1 MFSRLQGLGNHN
13 ARFYQVPANI
23 EEVRS
28 GYMYKSPSE
37 HLMKSVKSWKR
48 RYFVLS
54 KNPENK
60 YELKFFKDENKREK
74 PMGTI
79 NIYQITLIFRQMKSE
94 SIWLWIQK
102 NFKCSATCVLYMK
115 VAAREYFLIGENSTE
130 MDEWFDAIFK
140 ALNTQIFIQPD
151 REVPLTKPTRSMSE
165 PLSVTWHDQ
174 NLSEEQEQKETEL
187 IAVRQSAPESFNSQY
202 CHTGHYDYPKK
213 FQMKPSQSL
222 DTDEDEDD
230 EIKVDK
236 ECETKEDS
244 SIYMHMENV
253 KGILRQTQ
261 SHEGVSFPKSI
272 LKGNSV
278 SENTFLPINNDDA
291 TAPNRQILHKS
302 EIPFTP
308 VKEIC
313 ISHDELRN
321 SVVFSEKAGKIRVSS
336 WSHTQFSG
344 LFQEGDQILAIND
357 LRTDSLVALQTYLRK
372 LTKDQVKVTILRQP
386 RSQSIGGC
394 CT

>member
-1 MFSRLQGLGNHN
+1 N

-37 HLMKSVKSWKR
+37 HLMKAVKSWKR

-54 KNPENK
+54 KNPENH

-79 NIYQITLIFRQMKSE
+79 NIYQITLLFRQMKSD
-94 SIWLWIQK
+94 SIWSWIQK

-115 VAAREYFLIGENSTE
+115 VAAREYFLIGENSSE

-174 NLSEEQEQKETEL
+174 DLSEEQEQKATEL
-187 IAVRQSAPESFNSQY
+187 IAGRQSAPESFNSQY

-213 FQMKPSQSL
+213 FQMKPSQVSYSLTQTLIPTIITYIHKIIAFSLQSL

-244 SIYMHMENV
+244 SIYMHMKNV
-253 KGILRQTQ
+253 M
-261 SHEGVSFPKSI
+261 
-272 LKGNSV
+272 KGNSV
-278 SENTFLPINNDDA
+278 SENTFLPLNNDNA
-291 TAPNRQILHKS
+291 TAPNRQILQTS

-372 LTKDQVKVTILRQP
+372 LTKDQASVHVRLQ
-386 RSQSIGGC
+386 
-394 CT
+394 